1 MLPVYQDST
10 FLGHVDKVFNI
21 RWGSKAV
28 HLPAMPGAFHP
39 ADLEAVSFD
48 LDQCAIEF
56 APNFIDEMENPQE
69 ELWKRYRVPPTAKR
83 DHNGIA
89 DMWRFSWQFVKV
101 RNAAEHKLIFMMPD
115 FVPAPIGDFVPD
127 EEKDESIFHK
137 VTMTHGIAT
146 LSAPRGRAK
155 ILTELEEKSMREA
168 FAFVP
173 REHGKT
179 SVPTIT
185 GMKAEFTLI
194 DELSSVEEKP
204 VEDKLKPIVD
214 AHFRALERR
223 MAADLVNGFKHG
235 TATVTSNV
243 AEGGLESLKPVTSD
257 DLKRKIAEQIR
268 DLTRWRF

>member
-10 FLGHVDKVFNI
+10 FLGHIDKTFNI
-21 RWGSKAV
+21 MWSTKVVA
-28 HLPAMPGAFHP
+28 LPAMPGAFDP

-48 LDQCAIEF
+48 LDRRAIEF

-127 EEKDESIFHK
+127 EEKDESIFHN

-146 LSAPRGRAK
+146 LSPPRGRAK
-155 ILTELEEKSMREA
+155 ILAALEEKSKREA
-168 FAFVP
+168 FVFVP

-179 SVPTIT
+179 SVPTIA
-185 GMKAEFTLI
+185 GMKAEFSSI
-194 DELSSVEEKP
+194 KPIKSELP
-204 VEDKLKPIVD
+204 EDKLEPIVA

-223 MAADLVNGFKHG
+223 MADDLVNGFKNG

-243 AEGGLESLKPVTSD
+243 AEGGLESIKPVTGD